1 MSLISLLPIVTV
13 LFGPIVASVNHAD
26 AFVVGVQVLAP
37 ISELNLQ
44 IHFICHPQVVQFSK
58 LFTMSPCFSRSHAI
72 SCGSALSTA
81 FLNASNFVLFGSFD
95 GI

>member
-1 MSLISLLPIVTV
+1 MVTV
-13 LFGPIVASVNHAD
+13 LFALILASVNQTD
-26 AFVVGVQVLAP
+26 AFVLDVQVSAP

-58 LFTMSPCFSRSHAI
+58 LVTMSPFFSRIHFTSW
-72 SCGSALSTA
+72 GSALSIA